1 MEKQQTSKT
10 VKPRNILIQV
20 TENGKATANVRIPFF
35 IIKMGMKFGQMA
47 ANSKKGGNHEDALE
61 RLKDVDLDAIL
72 EALNSGELSLPCLLV
87 DVDEPEKNEHVTII
101 LE

>member
-1 MEKQQTSKT
+1 MENQKKLKPIKPKT
-10 VKPRNILIQV
+10 LLIQV
-20 TENGKATANVRIPFF
+20 TENGKLTANVRVPFF
-35 IIKMGMKFGQMA
+35 LVKMGIKFGQMELNA
-47 ANSKKGGNHEDALE
+47 KKQENHTNELE
-61 RLKDVDLDAIL
+61 RLKDIDLDSIL